1 MSGSGSGRFK
11 ISRWRRGQAMAEY
24 AIVAGLLISA
34 LAILTLFLSTFSQ
47 YGNRVLETVA
57 SDYP

>member
-1 MSGSGSGRFK
+1 MTGSGPRRFRT
-11 ISRWRRGQAMAEY
+11 SRWRRGQAMAEY

-34 LAILTLFLSTFSQ
+34 MAILTLFLSTFSQ

>member
-1 MSGSGSGRFK
+1 M
-11 ISRWRRGQAMAEY
+11 RGQAMTEY
-24 AIVAGLLISA
+24 AIVLGILISA
-34 LAILTLFLSTFSQ
+34 MAILTLFLTTFSQ

>member
-1 MSGSGSGRFK
+1 
-11 ISRWRRGQAMAEY
+11 MAEY
-24 AIVAGLLISA
+24 AIVAGILISTM
-34 LAILTLFLSTFSQ
+34 AILGLFLSTFSQ